1 MVQEV
6 KSDHE
11 ELMERD
17 KMVPGVDP
25 EIMKPRKRNL
35 RLSWEPTASFPSVHT
50 AARGP
55 AGLVSHLRDARRG
68 PLLCHTAE
76 LSLYHCAAWPGA
88 WLDLGQLRPLLNPQR
103 GQQPIDRACA

>member
-1 MVQEV
+1 MHSKRPGAGSEMPDGV
-6 KSDHE
+6 KSE
-11 ELMERD
+11 AD
-17 KMVPGVDP
+17 KSQSW
-25 EIMKPRKRNL
+25 KRNL

-55 AGLVSHLRDARRG
+55 AGLVSHLRDAHRG

>member
-1 MVQEV
+1 MRSKRPGAGSEMPDGV
-6 KSDHE
+6 KSE
-11 ELMERD
+11 AD
-17 KMVPGVDP
+17 KSQS
-25 EIMKPRKRNL
+25 RKRNL

-88 WLDLGQLRPLLNPQR
+88 WLDLGQLHPLLNPQQ

>member
-11 ELMERD
+11 ELTERD

-35 RLSWEPTASFPSVHT
+35 S
-50 AARGP
+50 
-55 AGLVSHLRDARRG
+55 
-68 PLLCHTAE
+68 
-76 LSLYHCAAWPGA
+76 
-88 WLDLGQLRPLLNPQR
+88 WLDQNSR
-103 GQQPIDRACA
+103 GLPRGVF

>member
-35 RLSWEPTASFPSVHT
+35 RL
-50 AARGP
+50 
-55 AGLVSHLRDARRG
+55 
-68 PLLCHTAE
+68 
-76 LSLYHCAAWPGA
+76 
-88 WLDLGQLRPLLNPQR
+88 
-103 GQQPIDRACA
+103 